1 MFTHTA
7 ENVYDVRT
15 WLWSCCYYQCFTD
28 SNASK
33 LEAVIEFE
41 TIVENLP
48 SLAFSGTYLEFS
60 FHLLSLQFMERH
72 QL

>member
-15 WLWSCCYYQCFTD
+15 WLRSCC
-28 SNASK
+28 NAPK